1 MLINPSAPP
10 DKPETAQMVVIH
22 KVFRREFA
30 LLPTLVSAVPEGD
43 TTRSGRI
50 STHAGTL
57 FAMLSEH
64 HESEDQFLWPLLH
77 RRAPLEQALIDTM
90 EAQHEGVAGLL
101 ATVEGG
107 MRTWAA
113 SADAASRDRLAT
125 DLTRLRDGL
134 DEHLDL
140 EEKEVLPVIHDVL
153 TVPEWE
159 APQRHAE
166 EVMLTGFR
174 PRMMLAGMVL
184 EDATPAEQ
192 TWFLGQLPPPARLV
206 WHLVGTRMY
215 GAYTRAIRGSAA

>member
-22 KVFRREFA
+22 RVFRREFA
-30 LLPTLVSAVPEGD
+30 LLPTVVSAVPEGD
-43 TTRSGRI
+43 TAAAGRSA
-50 STHAGTL
+50 THAGTL

-77 RRAPLEQALIDTM
+77 QRVPLERTLIDTM
-90 EAQHEGVAGLL
+90 EAQHAGVTDLL

-107 MRTWAA
+107 MRTWAS
-113 SADAASRDRLAT
+113 SADAVSRDRLAT
-125 DLTRLRDGL
+125 DLTLLRDVL

-140 EEKEVLPVIHDVL
+140 EEKEVLPIIHDVL

-166 EVMLTGFR
+166 EAMLTGFR

-192 TWFLGQLPPPARLV
+192 TWFLGQLPRPARLV
-206 WHLVGTRMY
+206 WRLVGTRMY
-215 GAYTRAIRGSAA
+215 GAYTREIRSAAA